1 MVELHLVGARLK
13 MSFQRT
19 VQRTV
24 SLKVKNTNAP
34 FYLTRSAPFLSHS
47 YLSF

>member
-1 MVELHLVGARLK
+1 MVELHTVGTRLK

-24 SLKVKNTNAP
+24 SLKVKNANAL
-34 FYLTRSAPFLSHS
+34 FYLTRIAPFLSDS

>member
-19 VQRTV
+19 VQRIV
-24 SLKVKNTNAP
+24 SLKLKNTSTP
-34 FYLTRSAPFLSHS
+34 FYLTRSALFLSDS